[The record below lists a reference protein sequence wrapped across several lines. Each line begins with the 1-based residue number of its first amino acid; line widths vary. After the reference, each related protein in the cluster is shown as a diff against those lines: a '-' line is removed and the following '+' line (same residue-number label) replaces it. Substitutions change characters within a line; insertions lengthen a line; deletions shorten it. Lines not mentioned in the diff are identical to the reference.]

1 MVVRVRVKGSMCFKY
16 ALFRVKDFKMH
27 PSTTCTALTF
37 LLVLVQLSESNGLE
51 PVTAD
56 VKSSALLPC
65 TGTAHRGQAEVKWTS
80 SGDPV
85 FVYHQGKLT
94 TGPGFK
100 NRVHLSKEEIEG
112 GNFSLIISPVEYSDK
127 GLYSC
132 FYNNEWL
139 HDVRLD
145 VVVPTVVS
153 VPVGDPVKLHC
164 YADINR
170 QTEDSQLDVR
180 WKKEG
185 KLVLHLHS
193 GLVTQGSGFKNRVDV
208 SKEDIRKG
216 DLSLILND
224 TRLSDQGHYQCFY
237 NDLTGCLGRVTLNIA
252 AHEDTLTVS
261 GGQSIILLLRST
273 EPARVQFFSTG
284 NQSTGVSVCVVE
296 GGLPWCEA
304 QYHHRVSIQN
314 GSFQLHHASPSDS
327 GVYRVI
333 DQRTNITISSTT
345 VSVSPSEQSS
355 QGHWIPPVLA
365 LALVAVVVLVLAVC
379 WYCRRRTQRPHFPAQ
394 ETLRMNLQS
403 LTNGECSDHCLDPT
417 QSASETIKISVPES
431 TAEIDNYSSESISG
445 EKRSTEPFVN
455 DALLSGSSRHS
466 GRVEAGHF

>member
-1 MVVRVRVKGSMCFKY
+1 MPVGTTTGTQSHTIGWTTLRHYSTILKGDSFD
-16 ALFRVKDFKMH
+16 VKDFKMD
-27 PSTTCTALTF
+27 PDTFFTVLIITC
-37 LLVLVQLSESNGLE
+37 VQLSESNGLE

-170 QTEDSQLDVR
+170 QIEDSQLDVR
-180 WKKEG
+180 WEKEG
-185 KLVLHLHS
+185 KLVLHLHHES
-193 GLVTQGSGFKNRVDV
+193 
-208 SKEDIRKG
+208 
-216 DLSLILND
+216 
-224 TRLSDQGHYQCFY
+224 
-237 NDLTGCLGRVTLNIA
+237 VTLG
-252 AHEDTLTVS
+252 S
-261 GGQSIILLLRST
+261 KT
-273 EPARVQFFSTG
+273 ESM
-284 NQSTGVSVCVVE
+284 C
-296 GGLPWCEA
+296 LK
-304 QYHHRVSIQN
+304 
-314 GSFQLHHASPSDS
+314 
-327 GVYRVI
+327 
-333 DQRTNITISSTT
+333 RTFERATC
-345 VSVSPSEQSS
+345 
-355 QGHWIPPVLA
+355 H
-365 LALVAVVVLVLAVC
+365 
-379 WYCRRRTQRPHFPAQ
+379 
-394 ETLRMNLQS
+394 
-403 LTNGECSDHCLDPT
+403 
-417 QSASETIKISVPES
+417 
-431 TAEIDNYSSESISG
+431 
-445 EKRSTEPFVN
+445 
-455 DALLSGSSRHS
+455 
-466 GRVEAGHF
+466 

>member
-284 NQSTGVSVCVVE
+284 
-296 GGLPWCEA
+296 
-304 QYHHRVSIQN
+304 
-314 GSFQLHHASPSDS
+314 
-327 GVYRVI
+327 
-333 DQRTNITISSTT
+333 
-345 VSVSPSEQSS
+345 
-355 QGHWIPPVLA
+355 HWIPPVLA